1 MKKLESRFCGIKNFR
16 TDFREI
22 LSEATN
28 NFTQISRIS
37 QMFFANTNHEKGEVA
52 SLYAEL
58 KFQTEFRSTT
68 TTTTKL
74 PRATG

>member
-28 NFTQISRIS
+28 NFTQIARIS
-37 QMFFANTNHEKGEVA
+37 QIFFANHEKGEVT

>member
-1 MKKLESRFCGIKNFR
+1 MFLFHTDS
-16 TDFREI
+16 TDFTDI
-22 LSEATN
+22 FS
-28 NFTQISRIS
+28 
-37 QMFFANTNHEKGEVA
+37 NHEKGEVT